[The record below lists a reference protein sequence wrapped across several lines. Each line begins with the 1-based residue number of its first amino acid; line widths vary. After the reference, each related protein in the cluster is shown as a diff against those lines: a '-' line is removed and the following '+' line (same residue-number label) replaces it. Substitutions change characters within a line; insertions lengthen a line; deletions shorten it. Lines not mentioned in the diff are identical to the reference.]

1 MPLIDIK
8 EENKFLNEFKII
20 NNKKNKSR
28 EEFKK
33 LFLKY
38 PDYRLP
44 CYMDSLFKELFKIRS
59 YTAKVIS
66 FFIPLEYEYIKDN
79 MIIDNPEINIANIF
93 HRRSIADTLIT
104 IDDYY
109 ILLECNMYKSKELIT
124 KNLHTFNGVSYSM
137 INRGEEISNKKAIM
151 ISFDNFDRYDDSEL
165 VYNSLIKEEKKG
177 WIESENYK
185 IYHVNLEMA
194 RNILYNINDI
204 ARLNEKERVL
214 GFIVNMDKR
223 VGEKL
228 GEEESMYEANQ
239 VMNEKCFDFG
249 SIVMRSYDAYDTS
262 IYNKGQRAGEKIGEK
277 RGEKRG
283 LKRGFKRG
291 FIKQAIETAKKMLKK
306 GMDIDTISELT
317 DLEKKKIEELKKENI
332 KN

>member
-93 HRRSIADTLIT
+93 HRRSIADTLVV
-104 IDDYY
+104 IDDWY
-109 ILLECNMYKSKELIT
+109 ILLECNTYKSLETIN
-124 KNLHTFNGVSYSM
+124 KNLHTLNGVSYNM
-137 INRGEEISNKKAIM
+137 IDKGEEVLHKKAVM
-151 ISFDNFDRYDDSEL
+151 ISFDNYDYYNDDREI
-165 VYNSLIKEEKKG
+165 YNSLIREEKKG
-177 WIESENYK
+177 LVESENYI
-185 IYHVNLEMA
+185 IYHVNLEKV
-194 RNILYNINDI
+194 RNMLYNTISLAD
-204 ARLNEKERVL
+204 LNEKERVL

-223 VGEKL
+223 LGEKL

-239 VMNEKCFDFG
+239 VMNNKCIDFG
-249 SIVMRSYDAYDTS
+249 SIVTTTYDVLS
-262 IYNKGQRAGEKIGEK
+262 RAIFRNGEK
-277 RGEKRG
+277 RGEKKG
-283 LKRGFKRG
+283 VL
-291 FIKQAIETAKKMLKK
+291 KQAIATAKKMLKK

-317 DLEKKKIEELKKENI
+317 DLEKEKIEDLEKI